1 MAETT
6 KEVVENGGLSGGTG
20 KSSGEGNG
28 GSKGNGERPSEK
40 TGGKSGQVN
49 GDVGGSSS
57 KDGGQGG
64 TDNRGS
70 NGQRGGSNLG
80 NTPSA
85 GGSNRRNTGSNGTSN
100 TGAAPSN
107 TGNVGENKIV
117 PPSVTNGLETKA
129 PKNVRPSRAA
139 SAKAGAAKKDTGD
152 ITDAETLSVLIQTG
166 FGMLAGVTRRKH
178 WEIQEDEAVSI
189 AKPASNMIQK
199 LTSKQKQKINQLA
212 APIMLVSA
220 IASVVVP
227 RLIIDMAM
235 AKETNQNERV
245 KKQVSQNLN
254 GDAKQNVDES
264 GNVGIVQTNSNDS
277 TSVSTTVDSEIAGL
291 FSRMD

>member
-1 MAETT
+1 
-6 KEVVENGGLSGGTG
+6 
-20 KSSGEGNG
+20 
-28 GSKGNGERPSEK
+28 
-40 TGGKSGQVN
+40 
-49 GDVGGSSS
+49 
-57 KDGGQGG
+57 
-64 TDNRGS
+64 
-70 NGQRGGSNLG
+70 
-80 NTPSA
+80 
-85 GGSNRRNTGSNGTSN
+85 
-100 TGAAPSN
+100 
-107 TGNVGENKIV
+107 
-117 PPSVTNGLETKA
+117 
-129 PKNVRPSRAA
+129 
-139 SAKAGAAKKDTGD
+139 
-152 ITDAETLSVLIQTG
+152 
-166 FGMLAGVTRRKH
+166 MLAGVTRRKH